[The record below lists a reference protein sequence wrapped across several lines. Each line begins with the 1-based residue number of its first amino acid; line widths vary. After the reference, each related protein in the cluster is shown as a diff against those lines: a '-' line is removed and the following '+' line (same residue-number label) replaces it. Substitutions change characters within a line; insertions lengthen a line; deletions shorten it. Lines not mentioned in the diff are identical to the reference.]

1 MELSILIKSRRNNF
15 KLTKRTKM
23 KHVILFIMLL
33 LMIPAISNGQ
43 SSVKSVVNQ
52 LKKTDGYE
60 GFYVPG
66 WVIRMGI
73 KLIPKNELDH
83 ETRGLLDI
91 AKGIRHIRVA
101 TTKLDLTKYNT
112 AAIVKS
118 FASKIKNKDRF
129 EEYVSV
135 RSEDTN
141 LNILVKEHDDVITNL
156 LIMSED
162 QGEISFIHLKTDL
175 SVDDLK
181 KISFRQLKD
190 ESSKLKSSEK
200 SI

>member
-1 MELSILIKSRRNNF
+1 LIKSRRNNF

>member
-1 MELSILIKSRRNNF
+1 MIKSRRNNF

-23 KHVILFIMLL
+23 KHIILFIMLL

-73 KLIPKNELDH
+73 KLIPKKDLDQK
-83 ETRGLLDI
+83 TIGLLDI

-112 AAIVKS
+112 AAIVKG